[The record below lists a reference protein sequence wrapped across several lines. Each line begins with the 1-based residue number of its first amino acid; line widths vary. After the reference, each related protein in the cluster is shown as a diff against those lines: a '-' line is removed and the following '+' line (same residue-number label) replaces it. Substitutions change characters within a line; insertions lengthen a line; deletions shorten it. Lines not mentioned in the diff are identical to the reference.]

1 VGTPY
6 QHGEDEAKHKKK
18 LEKVCGRESL
28 QCNSRLA
35 HRAEQTLLVHA
46 VCKRREGGRAGKQR
60 CIIYQEDV
68 ILLYSHFIFIIILN
82 LIS

>member
-6 QHGEDEAKHKKK
+6 QHGEDEARHKKK
-18 LEKVCGRESL
+18 LEKVCSRESL

-35 HRAEQTLLVHA
+35 HRAEQTLLLHA

-68 ILLYSHFIFIIILN
+68 IVLYSHFISIKIVV
-82 LIS
+82 

>member
-46 VCKRREGGRAGKQR
+46 VCKRREEARQASR
-60 CIIYQEDV
+60 DV
-68 ILLYSHFIFIIILN
+68 LYIKRML
-82 LIS
+82 